1 MGVPPGLGDP
11 LILGVRFNIFSP
23 AEAIA
28 TSSLASCWDLR
39 SPIIY
44 SYVQNKRAWHCARG
58 APQTVHGPF
67 CIYTTTEASDFKFG
81 TQLGVATAYRKMKS
95 KNRIFIKYKGD
106 N

>member
-1 MGVPPGLGDP
+1 MGVAPGLGDS
-11 LILGVRFNIFSP
+11 LILGIHFNSFST

-28 TSSLASCWDLR
+28 TSRVVSCWDLR

-44 SYVQNKRAWHCARG
+44 SHVQNKRAWYCARG

-81 TQLGVATAYRKMKS
+81 TQLGVATAYQKIKS
-95 KNRIFIKYKGD
+95 KKWVFYKV
-106 N
+106 